1 MSEQVMTTD
10 PEANAAQEAE
20 TAQEKQERSFIRW
33 LYWPT
38 IGFLIAIAIFPL
50 LFSIGISFT
59 NYTLAIP
66 GTKFIGFQNYVD
78 IFASG
83 DMVRASWVTIRFTV
97 FAVAI
102 EMVLGILIA
111 LILNEKIPGTGIVR
125 VIVILPMMLAPM
137 VVGLFW
143 RFLLDQTFGM
153 VSYLLSLVG
162 IPPVAWFVVPNNA
175 MAAIIMVD
183 VWQWTPFVVLLV
195 VAALGTIP
203 DDLKEAATLDR
214 ASLWMKFR
222 QIYWPYLRFPVL
234 FAFLF
239 RLIDSLKMFDLAYTL
254 TGGGPGDLTSPVSL
268 LAYYYSFMY
277 FKIGKAAAI
286 SWILVIV
293 IVIIV
298 NILLQVLM
306 PSKKSKDEELVSIGI

>member
-1 MSEQVMTTD
+1 MSDQVISTE
-10 PEANAAQEAE
+10 PEASVTQETE
-20 TAQEKQERSFIRW
+20 TVQEKQERGFIRT

-38 IGFLIAIAIFPL
+38 LGFLIAMAIFPL
-50 LFSIGISFT
+50 LFSIGISLT
-59 NYTLAIP
+59 NYTLAMP
-66 GTKFIGFQNYVD
+66 GTKFIWFQNYVD

-83 DMVRASWVTIRFTV
+83 DMVRSGWVTVRFTV

-111 LILNEKIPGTGIVR
+111 LVLNEKIPGTGLVR

-153 VSYLLSLVG
+153 VNYVLGLIG
-162 IPPVAWFVVPNNA
+162 IPPVAWFVVPQNA
-175 MAAIIMVD
+175 MAAIILVD

-203 DDLKEAATLDR
+203 VDLKEAATLDR
-214 ASLWMKFR
+214 ASMWMKFR
-222 QIYWPYLRFPVL
+222 QIYWPYLRFPIL

-239 RLIDSLKMFDLAYTL
+239 RLIDSLKMFDLAYAL
-254 TGGGPGDLTSPVSL
+254 TGGGPGDLTATVSL
-268 LAYYYSFMY
+268 IAYYYSFQY
-277 FKIGKAAAI
+277 FKIGRASAM

-293 IVIIV
+293 IIIIV

-306 PSKKSKDEELVSIGI
+306 PGKKKEEEVVSTGL